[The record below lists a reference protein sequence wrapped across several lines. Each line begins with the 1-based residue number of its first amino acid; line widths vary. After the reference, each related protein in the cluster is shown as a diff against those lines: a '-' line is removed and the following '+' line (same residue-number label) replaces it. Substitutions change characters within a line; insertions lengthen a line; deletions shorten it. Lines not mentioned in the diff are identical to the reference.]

1 MKKNEN
7 KKKIK
12 ESQNKLSPCLQR
24 KKNIFY
30 KGLLKDFV
38 SNNVLLSPK
47 KTQEELLLPKKKII
61 PSTSHH
67 RRTKSNNQNY
77 IQYMTSNNINFNSV
91 SKLSFILR
99 QKKLENNNNFNNN
112 YSSVSRNKRKN
123 NYEENKKSSNLL
135 SISFSLKDFRN
146 NIVNAFSHSNIFDN
160 KNNNLMNNKNK
171 IINLKN
177 NKSVFNF
184 DNYMNIEETRN
195 TTSITNFNNSIL
207 LYNKN
212 KEKEKQN
219 SKSTKYIKINTKP
232 SKKIYSSSKNSS
244 QIITYTNND
253 IIKEKIKPKS
263 NFYRY
268 IYKNN
273 NNIIKTKKSN
283 KNTSNITNINTNT
296 NTCTN
301 NNTNNL
307 ILTKKTFR
315 NSQKYFSKLTN
326 NKKFNFMNPLS
337 VCDKTTNFN
346 YLEFDNDDNK
356 NFNGNICPS
365 TTRNSKKKK
374 IKRDL
379 CHKYNKRKTKSQDN
393 NNCKIGINNTISEF
407 KSVEEIH
414 FIFVQINQKKKAFFE
429 KGTFEKENT
438 EKVNL

>member
-67 RRTKSNNQNY
+67 QRTKSNNQNY

-177 NKSVFNF
+177 NK
-184 DNYMNIEETRN
+184 
-195 TTSITNFNNSIL
+195 
-207 LYNKN
+207 
-212 KEKEKQN
+212 
-219 SKSTKYIKINTKP
+219 
-232 SKKIYSSSKNSS
+232 
-244 QIITYTNND
+244 
-253 IIKEKIKPKS
+253 
-263 NFYRY
+263 
-268 IYKNN
+268 
-273 NNIIKTKKSN
+273 
-283 KNTSNITNINTNT
+283 
-296 NTCTN
+296 
-301 NNTNNL
+301 
-307 ILTKKTFR
+307 
-315 NSQKYFSKLTN
+315 
-326 NKKFNFMNPLS
+326 
-337 VCDKTTNFN
+337 
-346 YLEFDNDDNK
+346 
-356 NFNGNICPS
+356 
-365 TTRNSKKKK
+365 
-374 IKRDL
+374 
-379 CHKYNKRKTKSQDN
+379 
-393 NNCKIGINNTISEF
+393 
-407 KSVEEIH
+407 
-414 FIFVQINQKKKAFFE
+414 
-429 KGTFEKENT
+429 
-438 EKVNL
+438 